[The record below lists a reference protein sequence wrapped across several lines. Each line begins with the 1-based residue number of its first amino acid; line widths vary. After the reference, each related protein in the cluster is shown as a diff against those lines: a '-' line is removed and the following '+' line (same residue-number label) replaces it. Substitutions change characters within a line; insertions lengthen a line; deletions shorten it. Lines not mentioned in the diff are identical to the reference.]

1 MQNVTTKALTVLC
14 SMLVFFFI
22 GCVIN
27 SQIFILLGIFV
38 PLAALFVE
46 AEPAP
51 PSHDYWLMGL

>member
-1 MQNVTTKALTVLC
+1 MQDCATKACTVLC

-22 GCVIN
+22 GCVMN

-38 PLAALFVE
+38 PLAALFIE

-51 PSHDYWLMGL
+51 PSHDYWLTGL